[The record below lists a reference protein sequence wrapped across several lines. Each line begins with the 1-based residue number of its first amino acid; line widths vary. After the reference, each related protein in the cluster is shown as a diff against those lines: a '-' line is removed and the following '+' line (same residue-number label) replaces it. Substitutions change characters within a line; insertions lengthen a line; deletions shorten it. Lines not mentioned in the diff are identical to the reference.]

1 MHPAVTDESYLYF
14 SALHINIQESEL
26 SVEESTVA
34 ASFMICHVQIIHHII
49 PNDTSTLSATVI
61 IQREELKHAQGV

>member
-1 MHPAVTDESYLYF
+1 MHPAVRDESYLYF
-14 SALHINIQESEL
+14 SALHINIHESEL

-34 ASFMICHVQIIHHII
+34 GSFTICHFQIIHHII
-49 PNDTSTLSATVI
+49 PKDRSTPSATVI